1 MKSQAA
7 IRRCTPIIALA
18 ALIFVGPRAVESQEK
33 GRLSGHVVTSGT
45 HWPLARAIVEIVG
58 TDISVRTDGGGR
70 FEIKEVPPGP
80 VLLRT
85 SLEGYVTATDRLT
98 IPVGGTVRVE
108 VRLEEVAYLLD
119 EILVKART
127 SPASDSAR
135 RPQPNRSGE
144 TALDALVGKVP
155 GLTVLRADQVG
166 GNTQVMIRGI
176 RSLSLPGDP
185 AIYVDGVRVS
195 SMSYPMGRN
204 LASGILDLVPVE
216 TIDSIRVLH
225 GASVA
230 AQYGFDT
237 SNGVILIF
245 TERGGGGG

>member
-1 MKSQAA
+1 MKFPTA
-7 IRRCTPIIALA
+7 IRRCAPIIALV
-18 ALIFVGPRAVESQEK
+18 ALNLVRSSAVEGQET

-45 HWPLARAIVEIVG
+45 HWPLARANVEILG

-70 FEIKEVPPGP
+70 FEIKEAPAGS

-85 SLEGYVTATDRLT
+85 SLDGYVTATDRVA
-98 IPVGGTVRVE
+98 IPIGGTVRVE

-119 EILVKART
+119 EILVQART
-127 SPASDSAR
+127 SPASDSTR
-135 RPQPNRSGE
+135 RPQPRRSGE

-245 TERGGGGG
+245 TERGGGGR